1 MEFHPQNIRKLPFFR
16 DLPDSLTEKL
26 FQNGRLVRYR
36 KGATV
41 FSSGELLSCAYLLL
55 DGEAMIYN
63 LTRRGNRKIIFIL
76 GGGHLLNHNLAAS
89 RRTAIFCEASS
100 PLLML
105 TLPVSFFL
113 QTMDEEPPL
122 ARAVLAEYERYIW
135 RLDHQ
140 LKNTAGSMRV
150 ERKIA
155 AKLWKLGRDFGVS
168 CPEGILIRPELT
180 LTVLADMV
188 GAPRETIS
196 RACKQLSARQLLLY
210 RNRHFI
216 LPDPEGLAAFYKT
229 V

>member
-1 MEFHPQNIRKLPFFR
+1 MEFHPQNVRKLPFFR

-150 ERKIA
+150 
-155 AKLWKLGRDFGVS
+155 
-168 CPEGILIRPELT
+168 
-180 LTVLADMV
+180 
-188 GAPRETIS
+188 
-196 RACKQLSARQLLLY
+196 
-210 RNRHFI
+210 
-216 LPDPEGLAAFYKT
+216 
-229 V
+229 